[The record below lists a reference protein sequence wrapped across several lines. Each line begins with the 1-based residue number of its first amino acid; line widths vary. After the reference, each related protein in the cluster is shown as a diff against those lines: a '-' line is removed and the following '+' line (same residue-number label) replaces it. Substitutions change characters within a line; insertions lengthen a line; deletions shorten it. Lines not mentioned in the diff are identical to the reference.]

1 MYFNITFIYIYILFK
16 NYIKRHRSLKMWM
29 NNEKYDNYV
38 KFKIFTPIDEKNA
51 ENFYIQVKIN
61 SI

>member
-1 MYFNITFIYIYILFK
+1 
-16 NYIKRHRSLKMWM
+16 M